1 MLSFLSGSAKKEEVK
16 RDVGV
21 GMALEIGGRCLVPR
35 VVSVGEWPEDIDAP
49 LWVSFSCD
57 AGGSAEWSGKIKLG
71 DCLLAVNGTSVA
83 GRQLSE
89 IGKQIKGPDLT
100 EVVKQAHDINS
111 KFCTDPW
118 VQIFQHQ

>member
-49 LWVSFSCD
+49 L
-57 AGGSAEWSGKIKLG
+57 
-71 DCLLAVNGTSVA
+71 
-83 GRQLSE
+83 
-89 IGKQIKGPDLT
+89 
-100 EVVKQAHDINS
+100 
-111 KFCTDPW
+111 
-118 VQIFQHQ
+118 